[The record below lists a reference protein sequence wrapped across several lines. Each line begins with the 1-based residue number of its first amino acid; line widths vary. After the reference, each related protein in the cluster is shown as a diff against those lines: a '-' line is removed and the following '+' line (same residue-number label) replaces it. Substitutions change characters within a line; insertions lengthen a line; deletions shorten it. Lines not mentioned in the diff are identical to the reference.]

1 MFNAYLLGKQ
11 RTAVFGVLLCVI
23 ASLLISS
30 IDHKVVIKPL
40 DMTW

>member
-23 ASLLISS
+23 NFVYRSQGCNKTTWHDLIA
-30 IDHKVVIKPL
+30 
-40 DMTW
+40 